1 MTLVI
6 LFVFG
11 AIVGSFLNVFALR
24 FNSGLSLG
32 GRSFCGACGRKL
44 NWHELIPIIS
54 FLLLGGRCSKCR
66 AGISWQ
72 YPLVELWTALIFVT
86 VPLAFLPIFCLYIAI
101 TVYDLRHKIIP
112 DSLVYATIIM
122 SLIFPLLFIHYS
134 LLDWLAGPI
143 IFSFFAL
150 IWLLSRGR
158 AMGFGDAKL
167 GLSIGLLLGATLG
180 FSAII
185 LAFWLGA
192 AFGIFYLI
200 ISRITS
206 LLREAKNITM
216 KSAIPFA
223 PFMVLGAWLSL
234 ILEFDL
240 LNVSSF

>member
-1 MTLVI
+1 
-6 LFVFG
+6 
-11 AIVGSFLNVFALR
+11 
-24 FNSGLSLG
+24 
-32 GRSFCGACGRKL
+32 
-44 NWHELIPIIS
+44 
-54 FLLLGGRCSKCR
+54 
-66 AGISWQ
+66 
-72 YPLVELWTALIFVT
+72 
-86 VPLAFLPIFCLYIAI
+86 
-101 TVYDLRHKIIP
+101 
-112 DSLVYATIIM
+112 
-122 SLIFPLLFIHYS
+122 
-134 LLDWLAGPI
+134 
-143 IFSFFAL
+143 
-150 IWLLSRGR
+150 
-158 AMGFGDAKL
+158 MGFGDAKL